1 MISMTNKTVALGV
14 LMSIKEKKNKI

>member
-1 MISMTNKTVALGV
+1 MTNKTVALGV